1 MDVGISREQGNITK
15 EHFKVVVGSAA
26 GVVKVSGAPALTK
39 CLTLTFFRGTFFV
52 LSSTKRSTTTKCRL
66 AQRYVFKVRRHESR

>member
-1 MDVGISREQGNITK
+1 MDVGICREQGNITK

-39 CLTLTFFRGTFFV
+39 CLTLTFFRGTSFV
-52 LSSTKRSTTTKCRL
+52 LG
-66 AQRYVFKVRRHESR
+66 